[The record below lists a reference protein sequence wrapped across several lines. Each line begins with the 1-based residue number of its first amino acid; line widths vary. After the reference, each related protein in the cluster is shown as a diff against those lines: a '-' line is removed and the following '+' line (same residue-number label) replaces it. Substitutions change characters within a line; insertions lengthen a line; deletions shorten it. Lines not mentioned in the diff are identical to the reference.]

1 MKPLVNALAFLCC
14 FVMSCWDATLQA
26 ATVVTDPGATAQL
39 MTSVTQMGN
48 LLNTTSQVNSR
59 MSDLNSALG
68 TNLTNPL
75 VTMLSIFGHCRDPYG
90 DIKNS
95 FLGFGKI
102 KPSFDFCSILGTQK
116 AYTDLLF
123 LPVAAMTESVTFE
136 KQREIQQNRQT
147 FIQQSSTATM
157 AMAAQQKDG
166 IKDAQS
172 RITDLSQ
179 RAKDSTNLREDMKT
193 NNQLLAAVASELLNL
208 RIMLVNQSE
217 VQASMAANQMPVV
230 FNPSLRPDGLQPKAG
245 GH

>member
-75 VTMLSIFGHCRDPYG
+75 MTMLSIFGRCSDPYG

-116 AYTDLLF
+116 AYADLLF
-123 LPVAAMTESVTFE
+123 LPIATVTESVTFE
-136 KQREIQQNRQT
+136 RQKEIQQNRQN
-147 FIQQSSTATM
+147 FIQQSSTSTM
-157 AMAAQQKDG
+157 AVAAQQKEG

-172 RITDLSQ
+172 RITSLSK
-179 RAKDSTNLREDMKT
+179 RAEASTNLREDMKT
-193 NNQLLAAVASELLNL
+193 NNQLLATVASELLNL
-208 RIMLVNQSE
+208 RIMLVNQAE

-230 FNPSLRPDGLQPKAG
+230 FNPSFQPKAG